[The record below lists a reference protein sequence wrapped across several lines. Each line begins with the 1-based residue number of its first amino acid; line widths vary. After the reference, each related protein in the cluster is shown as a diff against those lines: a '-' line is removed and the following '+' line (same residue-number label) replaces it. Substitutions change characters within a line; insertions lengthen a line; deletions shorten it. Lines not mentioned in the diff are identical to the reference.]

1 MSHVQI
7 MNTRPVTFPSVS
19 STPTQPLQVDEEVE
33 AFVKKLE
40 ADMREKFGGV
50 LDGVLGK
57 VDEMSKRIDD
67 LERHVQEMLN
77 E

>member
-1 MSHVQI
+1 

-19 STPTQPLQVDEEVE
+19 LTPTQSMPVEDEVE
-33 AFVKKLE
+33 SFVKKLE

-67 LERHVQEMLN
+67 LERHVQEMLK